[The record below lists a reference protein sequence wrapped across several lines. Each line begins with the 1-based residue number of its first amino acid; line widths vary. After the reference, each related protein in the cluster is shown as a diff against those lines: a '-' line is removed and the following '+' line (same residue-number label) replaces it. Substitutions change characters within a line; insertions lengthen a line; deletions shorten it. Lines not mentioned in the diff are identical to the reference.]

1 MIDPVWLGAVSI
13 IVGGGGL
20 TTAVVAIRKSRPEI
34 KKMDADTAAVIATTA
49 GKWVLDADD
58 RMAELAAEL
67 KANAAELRLIKANQR
82 AHDELL
88 AVHVRWDRQVLAA
101 LEDAGITHLPAPPPM
116 YLPQTG

>member
-1 MIDPVWLGAVSI
+1 MIDPVWLGTISI
-13 IVGGGGL
+13 LVGGGGL

-58 RMAELAAEL
+58 RMEELA
-67 KANAAELRLIKANQR
+67 KELREIKSNQR
-82 AHDELL
+82 QHDALL

-101 LEDAGITHLPAPPPM
+101 LDSAGIDHLPPAPPI

>member
-1 MIDPVWLGAVSI
+1 MIDPLWATAVSI
-13 IVGGGGL
+13 VVGTGGL
-20 TTAVVAIRKSRPEI
+20 GTALVAIRKSRPEI

-67 KANAAELRLIKANQR
+67 KEIKSNQR
-82 AHDELL
+82 RHDQLL
-88 AVHVRWDRQVLAA
+88 NVHAQWDRQVLAA
-101 LEDAGITHLPAPPPM
+101 LDSAGITHLPSAPPI